1 MNSTLNIAITK
12 PTTRSEELQTELL
25 RKTIHMF
32 IALVPLAAELHMQLT
47 IIALTAGILFY
58 TWAEAQ
64 RLSGRPV
71 LLVGRITRHASRR
84 QDAAGFELGPVTLA
98 FGALIAL
105 MLYPAPAS
113 TLAIYAL
120 AFGDGFSSL
129 IGKMLQSAELPFTGG
144 KTLAGSLACLTVVTA
159 VSFGV
164 IGSFPM
170 ALLIG
175 ITATIIELFPLRD
188 LDNIMLP
195 FGVGLL
201 VHFILV

>member
-1 MNSTLNIAITK
+1 MLIAV
-12 PTTRSEELQTELL
+12 
-25 RKTIHMF
+25 
-32 IALVPLAAELHMQLT
+32 VPIAAEIHMQLT
-47 IIALTAGILFY
+47 VTALVAGIMFY

-71 LLVGRITRHASRR
+71 LLISSITQRASRYK
-84 QDAAGFELGPVTLA
+84 DSLGFELGPVTLA
-98 FGALIAL
+98 FGALLAL

-129 IGKMLQSAELPFTGG
+129 VGKMLQSVELPFTGG
-144 KTLAGSLACLTVVTA
+144 KTVAGSLACFSVVTIVA
-159 VSFGV
+159 FS
-164 IGSFPM
+164 ILGSMPL

-175 ITATIIELFPLRD
+175 ITATVIELFPLKE
-188 LDNIMLP
+188 LDNILLP

-201 VHFILV
+201 AHYLLI